1 MRLPE
6 HILLRP
12 SRALAVA
19 LGVIHVGGA
28 ACLLPLTLAI
38 WIKLAVAAVLLASLV
53 ATMCNSVLLRA
64 AGSIT
69 QLALNVDGT
78 LEVLR
83 RDGRRQSADVAA
95 QTTVFPFLAAITFK
109 VLGERGTP
117 SLLILPDM
125 VGAAEFRRLRV
136 WLRWRTAVSRGAA

>member
-1 MRLPE
+1 MRD
-6 HILLRP
+6 
-12 SRALAVA
+12 
-19 LGVIHVGGA
+19 
-28 ACLLPLTLAI
+28 
-38 WIKLAVAAVLLASLV
+38 
-53 ATMCNSVLLRA
+53 SVLLRA
-64 AGSIT
+64 PGSIT
-69 QLALNVDGT
+69 QLALNEDGT

-83 RDGRRQSADVAA
+83 RDGRRQSAEVAA

-109 VLGERGTP
+109 VLGERGTQ